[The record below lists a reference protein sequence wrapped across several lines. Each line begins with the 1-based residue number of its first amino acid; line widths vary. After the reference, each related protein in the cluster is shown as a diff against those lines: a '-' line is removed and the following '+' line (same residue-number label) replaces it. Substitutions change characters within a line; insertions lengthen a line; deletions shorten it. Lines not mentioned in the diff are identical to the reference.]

1 MTRRIMC
8 LAMLLVISVGVASSQ
23 WRENGKV
30 VPNKPWSK
38 SENGFGATLV
48 FTDKP
53 NELFAAWEKPA
64 PGVHLSETSTA
75 VRGLPIVG
83 IIYFTGCAANAE
95 GNCELV
101 ARFTTQ
107 TPEGKPW
114 GDPIEADLWVNLP
127 PPGKDQLQLS
137 KGNLGVMIDP
147 GDSLGVYK
155 VKADILDRVSRQR
168 MVLERDFTAVEAPAK
183 K

>member
-1 MTRRIMC
+1 MTRRIVTLMT
-8 LAMLLVISVGVASSQ
+8 LVVIPIGVVFSQ
-23 WRENGKV
+23 WRENGRV
-30 VPNKPWSK
+30 VPNTPWSK

-53 NELFAAWEKPA
+53 DELLAALEKPS

-75 VRGLPIVG
+75 VRGMPIVG
-83 IIYFTGCAANAE
+83 VIYFTGCVANAA

-101 ARFTTQ
+101 ARFTTK
-107 TPEGKPW
+107 TPEGKLW
-114 GDPIEADLWVNLP
+114 GDPIGAELWVNLP

-137 KGNLGVMIDP
+137 KGNLGLVIDP

-155 VKADILDRVSRQR
+155 VKAEILDRVSKNR

-183 K
+183 